1 MYKTDTIILHDK
13 DYITYSKD
21 NCILAKQFKNCCIF
35 VIRQL
40 LSSKFKGYKNLSS
53 NEQEV
58 VDNFKLLGLDVSKFW
73 IPTYETLDKYFK
85 ITKNADYYNA
95 LPMQSTED
103 LISETIEMFDS
114 YFALLKMY
122 KENPNSLSGKP
133 KMPGYIKTMTTVT
146 VSNQDAVWY
155 TDGLKMPKINKRLDI
170 GNLELG
176 KIKEVKIVPYYDTFK
191 FCITSEGSDKPK
203 PVKKNKNNIKKV
215 KTKKKH
221 VSKIKSLKK
230 KKLNPKRILGV
241 DFGIDNFLTI
251 SNNCGLN
258 PLIINGKGIKSYN
271 QYYNKLKAYYQ
282 SMLPI
287 GIYISKRLQKLNK
300 NRYLYLKDKYEQ
312 ISSYLV
318 CYAYENKIGTIVL
331 GKNDNW
337 KQNINIGKANNQ
349 NFTFIGHA
357 KLMEKIKYKAQL
369 LGIEVVVVEESYTS
383 KASFSDKDKLPTYGE
398 DDSNIKFSG
407 MRVKRGLYKSKKGI
421 LINAD
426 VNGASNIIRK
436 YDDKAF
442 KNKKL
447 SYLTKTVEKANI

>member
-1 MYKTDTIILHDK
+1 MYNTNTIILHDK
-13 DYITYSKD
+13 DYIKYSKD

-40 LSSKFKGYKNLSS
+40 LSSKFKDYKNLSK
-53 NEQEV
+53 NEQKV
-58 VDNFKLLGLDVSKFW
+58 INNFKLLGVDVSKFW

-85 ITKNADYYNA
+85 ATKNADYYNA

-103 LISETIEMFDS
+103 LISETIEIFDS

-122 KENPNSLSGKP
+122 KENPNSLSGRP
-133 KMPGYIKTMTTVT
+133 KMPDYIKTMTTVT

-155 TDGLKMPKINKRLDI
+155 TDGLKMPKIKKRLDI

-191 FCITSEGSDKPK
+191 ICIASEGNAKPK
-203 PVKKNKNNIKKV
+203 PVKKNNIKKV

-221 VSKIKSLKK
+221 ISKIKSLKK
-230 KKLNPKRILGV
+230 EKLNPKRILGV

-282 SMLPI
+282 SLLQE
-287 GIYISKRLQKLNK
+287 GQFTSRRLQKLSK
-300 NRYLYLKDKYEQ
+300 NRDLYLKDKYEQ

-337 KQNINIGKANNQ
+337 KQNINIGKTNNQ

-357 KLMEKIKYKAQL
+357 KLIEKIKYKTKL
-369 LGIEVVVVEESYTS
+369 LGINVVIVEESYTS
-383 KASFSDKDKLPTYGE
+383 KASFLDNDKIPVYGE
-398 DDSNIKFSG
+398 DDANIKFSG
-407 MRVKRGLYKSKKGI
+407 TRIKRGLYKSKKGI

-436 YDDKAF
+436 YDNNAF
-442 KNKKL
+442 KNKRL
-447 SYLTKTVEKANI
+447 SYLTKAVEKINI